1 MFNKPADIPYCGV
14 DQEKIKT
21 ASPKYNLENLRLQ
34 NEWIFDRHRTKKV
47 KDSGV
52 PRPWTPNQI
61 LQEYKFC
68 NIRRE
73 DDRESQ
79 YLIQNIS
86 EHPTMSLENKFYNTL
101 FMRMY
106 NRWSTIVKLGGPRD
120 WSVPPDIDHYNTI
133 IEDESARDPSYVWFT
148 NAYNMGGMKRA
159 AGSNFML
166 TRLTEE
172 QLLSVDMN
180 DIPAYEG
187 AESIKSGN
195 FPDVF
200 YIPSYLAEK
209 VASQHPDL
217 RVIELKDANIPI
229 RIVKRVAQLKK
240 EDLFGRVMKCSSP
253 KEIFELMSS
262 VKGYGK
268 FLAYQLYVDF
278 TYIPEFPFSENEF
291 VIAGPGCER
300 GLQLVWEDF
309 DGLNFAEMLFWL
321 RDNIQQAWKEAG
333 LEYDLETL
341 LDDKV
346 EGDRT
351 ISVMSLQNIHCE
363 TTRYIRTAKGTGRPK
378 VKYRPF
384 EEVPNEDLSQF
395 FS

>member
-1 MFNKPADIPYCGV
+1 MKSKPADIPYCGV
-14 DQEKIKT
+14 DVEKIKN
-21 ASPKYNLENLRLQ
+21 AKPKFNLENLRLQ

-52 PRPWTPNQI
+52 CRPWTSNVI

-86 EHPTMSLENKFYNTL
+86 ENPDMSLENKFYNTL

-106 NRWSTIVKLGGPRD
+106 NKWSTIVKLGGPRD
-120 WSVPPDIDHYNTI
+120 WGTPPDIDYYNTI
-133 IEDESARDPSYVWFT
+133 ITSESERDPSYVWFT

-159 AGSNFML
+159 AGSNFIL
-166 TRLTEE
+166 TRLTDDE
-172 QLLSVDMN
+172 LAGVDMN
-180 DIPAYEG
+180 DIPSYEG
-187 AESIKSGN
+187 AESIKNKS

-200 YIPSYLAEK
+200 YVPSYLAEK
-209 VASQHPDL
+209 VASLDSDL
-217 RVIELKDANIPI
+217 RVIELKDTNIPI

-240 EDLFGRVMKCSSP
+240 EKLFERVISCESQKDVFDLLSN
-253 KEIFELMSS
+253 

-268 FLAYQLYVDF
+268 FLAYQLFVDM
-278 TYIPEFPFSENEF
+278 TYIPEFKFSENEF
-291 VIAGPGCER
+291 VVAGPGCER
-300 GLQLVWEDF
+300 GLHLVWEDF
-309 DGLNFAEMLFWL
+309 DGLNYAEMLFWL
-321 RDNIQQAWKEAG
+321 RENIQTVWKDAG

-341 LDDKV
+341 LDDKEV
-346 EGDRT
+346 SDRFL
-351 ISVMSLQNIHCE
+351 SVMSLQNIHCE

-384 EEVPNEDLSQF
+384 DESSVSDLSSF
-395 FS
+395 L